1 VGIERC
7 SIDRKRSADDRR
19 LWNERDSIM
28 TMNKNLID
36 AAPVSRAGVV
46 PHLKTSKIGIVSRDY
61 SRRDANGFRDF
72 SNSFP
77 EILKLLDQKGC
88 DTVLF
93 SLYSIVPRKSF
104 HPLSHFK
111 AHNIKSVLYEER
123 SRHGKK
129 TNGKLKK
136 PGKKRKGNFVVLH
149 RKAHRW
155 SKYILQQ
162 KFGSLTG
169 MKKGCMSDFV
179 ADEIPS
185 HRVLGNSCI
194 LLCGESN
201 GVKYSRKDKKVH
213 DVFGLREAIPKEATI
228 ILNPIHDR
236 MTRHEMK
243 KKRRFL
249 SQRGR
254 WVISVWN
261 KGKEYNGKTRDGK
274 GPAWTVFRNGKD
286 CTKKM
291 VKPIENPLKENR
303 VGIEIGILK
312 ITSA

>member
-1 VGIERC
+1 
-7 SIDRKRSADDRR
+7 
-19 LWNERDSIM
+19 M
-28 TMNKNLID
+28 TMNKNFID
-36 AAPVSRAGVV
+36 EAPGLRRGVV

-61 SRRDANGFRDF
+61 SRRDVNGFRDF

-77 EILKLLDQKGC
+77 EILQLLDQKGC
-88 DTVLF
+88 DIVLF
-93 SLYSIVPRKSF
+93 SLYSIVPRRSF
-104 HPLSHFK
+104 QPLRHFK
-111 AHNIKSVLYEER
+111 GHNIKSVLYEEL

-129 TNGKLKK
+129 MKGKLKK
-136 PGKKRKGNFVVLH
+136 PGEKRKGNFVVLH
-149 RKAHRW
+149 RKAHQW

-162 KFGSLTG
+162 KFPSLTG
-169 MKKGCMSDFV
+169 MKKGVISDFV
-179 ADEIPS
+179 ADEIPTC
-185 HRVLGNSCI
+185 RILGNSCV

-213 DVFGLREAIPKEATI
+213 DIFGLRKAIPKEATI
-228 ILNPIHDR
+228 ILNPVHDR

-243 KKRRFL
+243 KKRSFL

-254 WVISVWN
+254 WVVSVWN
-261 KGKEYNGKTRDGK
+261 KGKKFNGRTRDGK
-274 GPAWTVFRNGKD
+274 DPAWTVFHNGKD